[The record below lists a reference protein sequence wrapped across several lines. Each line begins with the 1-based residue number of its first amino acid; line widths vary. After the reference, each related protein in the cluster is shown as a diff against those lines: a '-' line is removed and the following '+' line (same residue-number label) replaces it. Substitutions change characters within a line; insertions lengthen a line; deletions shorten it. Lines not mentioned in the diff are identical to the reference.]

1 MASWHPM
8 SHPDTELI
16 RIVWV
21 VRGNTKHKWQEER
34 REEREKRTRGQEQ
47 AEQAECRKKRK
58 ETKRNE
64 RNKRKERKQDKMIR
78 LRTKEDN
85 EGMKSWSLAKSPR
98 RSSDLPHP
106 SPKEN
111 RENGLKVDPKKEEK
125 TADTNQFKSTKFLAE
140 IVSYRFITSLFR
152 KPASSEVSHW
162 PSIFWVFSPTSAS
175 SPRAIAM
182 ASSPHHSGLFVLPRV
197 GEFGIDSEGSIA
209 SNPAMR
215 QAKVALLHLAGKWM
229 GNGMGNGKWDEKQK
243 PT

>member
-1 MASWHPM
+1 M
-8 SHPDTELI
+8 
-16 RIVWV
+16 IVSEV
-21 VRGNTKHKWQEER
+21 
-34 REEREKRTRGQEQ
+34 
-47 AEQAECRKKRK
+47 
-58 ETKRNE
+58 
-64 RNKRKERKQDKMIR
+64 
-78 LRTKEDN
+78 
-85 EGMKSWSLAKSPR
+85 
-98 RSSDLPHP
+98 SSKILGSP
-106 SPKEN
+106 SPQPKGKSGKWIES
-111 RENGLKVDPKKEEK
+111 RSKKEEK
-125 TADTNQFKSTKFLAE
+125 TGDTNQFKSTKFLAE

-229 GNGMGNGKWDEKQK
+229 GNGKWDEKQK